1 MPSLLETYLP
11 DGKLSTCFM
20 RNPMLA
26 IVEPEAD
33 HDERRRSPQV
43 DSGDSMS
50 GVHALDRVIGDEWPT
65 FATEAD
71 VRAFESVPYEKRIK
85 ATSTYEALKLGAARN
100 PQAPAILFLP
110 NASATDEPVRYTHEQ
125 FIRRVT
131 QVANALHSL
140 GVGPRDVVSILLPLI
155 PQAFYGLFG
164 SQAAGIVNPVNSFLE
179 PGHISHILR
188 AAKTK
193 VLIALGPSE
202 GFDIWQKVASIRHE
216 LPDLKSILVV
226 EPWGPAPEGT
236 LSFDEFIATQP
247 SDRLLSG
254 REFHADDV
262 AAYYHTGG
270 TTGLPQLVPLT
281 HGNQVYQAWGIA
293 LMWRTRPE
301 SVFLMGLP
309 LFHVGGALTHALQHL
324 SAGGALLV
332 LSAAGWRNKNAMP
345 SVWKL
350 IDRYKIEVLAA
361 VPTVVGAILNVS
373 MEGNDL
379 SSLRTL
385 TGGGS
390 AVPVPVADAYKHRFG
405 LEILETYGM
414 TEASSCHTISYPD
427 RPVYLGSVGHAL
439 PYSRVK
445 VVDVDER
452 GKAVREC
459 PPGKIGVVTMHGPGV
474 FSGYVTGSP
483 DAPFVEPGWVNSGD
497 LGRVD
502 SNGYLWIT
510 GRAKDLVIRGGHNID
525 PLGVEEV
532 LYDHPAVELA
542 ALVGEPD
549 AYAGELPVA
558 YVQLKAGAKAE
569 PAELIQWVASHT
581 PERAAVPTQ
590 LYIVDN
596 VPLTAVGKVFKP
608 ALRSDAAE
616 RALRRLLMPI
626 LEAEGCTA
634 EVVVGPH
641 PKLGTFAS
649 VTIGGPSTAR
659 ERVLQQANAKL
670 DPLTL
675 RHGIEWDERVPA
687 HA

>member
-1 MPSLLETYLP
+1 
-11 DGKLSTCFM
+11 
-20 RNPMLA
+20 
-26 IVEPEAD
+26 
-33 HDERRRSPQV
+33 
-43 DSGDSMS
+43 MS
-50 GVHALDRVIGDEWPT
+50 GLHALDRLIGDEWPT
-65 FATEAD
+65 FATEDD
-71 VRAFESVPYEKRIK
+71 VRAFESVPYAERIK
-85 ATSTYEALKLGAARN
+85 ASSTYEALKLGAACN

-110 NASATDEPVRYTHEQ
+110 NASASDEPVRYTHEQ
-125 FIRRVT
+125 FIGRVT

-140 GVGPRDVVSILLPLI
+140 GVGPRDVVSMLLPLV

-164 SQAAGIVNPVNSFLE
+164 AQAAGIVNPVNSFLE
-179 PGHISHILR
+179 SSHISHILR

-193 VLIALGPSE
+193 VLIALGPAE

-216 LPDLKSILVV
+216 LPDLKAILVV
-226 EPWGPAPEGT
+226 EPWGPPPEGT
-236 LSFDEFIATQP
+236 LSFDAVVEAQP
-247 SDRLLSG
+247 SDRLVSG
-254 REFHADDV
+254 RQFHSDDI

-281 HGNQVYQAWGIA
+281 HGNQVYQAWGIS
-293 LMWRTRPE
+293 LMWRTRPG

-324 SAGGALLV
+324 SAGGTLLV

-361 VPTVVGAILNVS
+361 VPTVIGAVLNVS

-390 AVPVPVADAYKHRFG
+390 AVPVPVADAYKHRFD

-439 PYSRVK
+439 PYSRVR
-445 VVDVDER
+445 VVEVDER
-452 GKAVREC
+452 GKAVRDC

-497 LGRVD
+497 LGRID

-558 YVQLKAGAKAE
+558 YVQLKSGAKADA
-569 PAELIQWVASHT
+569 AELVQWVASHT

-590 LYIVDN
+590 LYIVDS

-608 ALRSDAAE
+608 ALRTDAAE
-616 RALRRLLMPI
+616 RALRRMLAPI
-626 LEAEGCTA
+626 VDAEGCAA
-634 EVVVGPH
+634 EVRVGPH
-641 PKLGTFAS
+641 PQHGTFATVKIS
-649 VTIGGPSTAR
+649 GPGAAR
-659 ERVLQQANAKL
+659 ERVMQQAKAKL
-670 DPLTL
+670 DQLTL
-675 RHGIEWDERVPA
+675 RHGIEWVERIPA